1 VGEYTAGVSHQLSRE
16 TTDRETVPIGDVLDA
31 LSNEQRRAALR
42 VLTGDDGTFGV
53 RELAQEASEGC
64 DAVASREQ
72 FATAL
77 HHNHLPR
84 LDELGLVTYDSVENV
99 VEPDD
104 SISELRPF
112 LEFLDVKQEQ

>member
-1 VGEYTAGVSHQLSRE
+1 MSVSHQLSRE
-16 TTDRETVPIGDVLDA
+16 TTDREAVPIGDVLDA

-42 VLTGDDGTFGV
+42 VLTADCGTFGV
-53 RELAQEASEGC
+53 RELAREASRGC
-64 DAVASREQ
+64 DSVASKEQ

-84 LDELGLVTYDSVENV
+84 LDELGLVTYDSAENV

-104 SISELRPF
+104 SIAELRSY
-112 LEFLDVKQEQ
+112 LEFLDVKEEQ